1 MQRINHP
8 KFCAKSH
15 SDRSHTLTHYFRQF
29 SSFFI
34 FFSKVCMHPT
44 RIDLLLLLSLSLI
57 TELLSHTS
65 LPLVCFCFSF
75 CVSDALSR
83 DTSRS
88 SCASPRCQSF
98 FGFVILSSFFLG
110 LQLCRYA
117 HALSC
122 SSFLL
127 ATNSLSSHSVSV
139 VNIDFFSCFFL
150 SLRVLDI
157 YILYPPTT
165 TGGGDTPHET
175 SRDSMKWVPVGTFLG
190 SLPALE
196 DHFL

>member
-1 MQRINHP
+1 
-8 KFCAKSH
+8 
-15 SDRSHTLTHYFRQF
+15 
-29 SSFFI
+29 
-34 FFSKVCMHPT
+34 MHPT

-127 ATNSLSSHSVSV
+127 PTNSLSSHSVSV
-139 VNIDFFSCFFL
+139 VNIDFFFLFFPLPSCARYLHSLSSNNNGRGRHTTRDLAGFYEVGSCWNLSWFTARSRGPL
-150 SLRVLDI
+150 SL
-157 YILYPPTT
+157 
-165 TGGGDTPHET
+165 
-175 SRDSMKWVPVGTFLG
+175 M
-190 SLPALE
+190 
-196 DHFL
+196 HFLLRNTRGPQVSMDCTLDARENLM

>member
-127 ATNSLSSHSVSV
+127 PTNSLSSHSVSV
-139 VNIDFFSCFFL
+139 VNIDFFLVFSSPFVCSIFTF
-150 SLRVLDI
+150 S
-157 YILYPPTT
+157 ILQQQREGATHHTRPR
-165 TGGGDTPHET
+165 GI
-175 SRDSMKWVPVGTFLG
+175 L
-190 SLPALE
+190 
-196 DHFL
+196 